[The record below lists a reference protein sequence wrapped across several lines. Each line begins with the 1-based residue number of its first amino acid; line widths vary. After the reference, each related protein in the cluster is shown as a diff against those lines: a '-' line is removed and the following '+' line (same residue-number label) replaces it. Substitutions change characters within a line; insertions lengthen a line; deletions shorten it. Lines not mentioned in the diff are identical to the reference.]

1 LTRRG
6 GGWYAIGVLALALT
20 AVLAA
25 PAAPT
30 VAAPQ
35 GDAAWHRLVG
45 LLQYLHGDYAGAI
58 ATKDADELAEQEG
71 LIHEAVLAIDSL
83 GVKAEPYRAAV
94 LSLKARIDEG
104 QDPEHVPAECQALA
118 LKILEEQKLQRAPR
132 RTPDLKKAEALWT
145 THCTLC
151 HGANGDA
158 KTAIAPTLNPP
169 PVNFHDPERM
179 TTLTPYRAFNTSTFG
194 VKGTAMV
201 AFTQLSEEER
211 WALGFY
217 AFTFRQPACDHVP
230 PAATLQELAQA
241 TDETLAAKYGQAEVA
256 CLRLKLPEEK
266 VAGGLFGPARAGLQ
280 EAQQL
285 FAAGQK
291 DAARA
296 AVVDAY
302 LLGIEPVEPMLRA
315 RNPIAVR
322 AIENGF
328 TQTRVAADKGENFQA
343 ESAALLKLLE
353 QVESDGMAKSGFWS
367 VFLAALFILLREGF
381 EALVVVGALLAVLK
395 KLNAQAQVRIVYAAV
410 AAALLLGILALA
422 FAQKA
427 LAGAN
432 REWLETLV
440 AFFAVAMLLYAA
452 LWLNARSTMSSFM
465 TDLRG
470 QMTSALGS
478 GSSLGLFT
486 VAFTAVGRES
496 FETALFI
503 QGLAGDSAEGALWGA
518 GVGLVAVA
526 ILVVV
531 IRKVGFVLPMK
542 TLFSA
547 STALLLATAVMVLGK
562 GLHGLQEVGVLGLK
576 PIPFI
581 ELPVLGI
588 YADAVTLSPQVLMG
602 IAAVWWWRRTI
613 AVPPRATPVAT

>member
-1 LTRRG
+1 M
-6 GGWYAIGVLALALT
+6 LALALT
-20 AVLAA
+20 VVLAA
-25 PAAPT
+25 SPE
-30 VAAPQ
+30 APQ
-35 GDAAWHRLVG
+35 ADAAWHRLVG

-58 ATKDADELAEQEG
+58 ETKDKDELKEQRG
-71 LIHEAVLAIDSL
+71 LIHEAILSVDSL
-83 GVKAEPYRAAV
+83 GTQAEPYRAAIE
-94 LSLKARIDEG
+94 SLKARIDEG
-104 QDPEHVPAECQALA
+104 KDPEHVPAECQALA

-132 RTPDLKKAEALWT
+132 KTPDLKQAETLWA

-151 HGANGDA
+151 HGVNGDA
-158 KTAIAPTLNPP
+158 KTAIAQTLNPP
-169 PVNFHDPERM
+169 PVSFHDPERM

-201 AFTQLSEEER
+201 AFTQLTEEER
-211 WALGFY
+211 WSLGFY

-230 PAATLQELAQA
+230 PSVTLQELAQS
-241 TDETLAAKYGQAEVA
+241 TDEELAAKYGQREIA
-256 CLRLKLPEEK
+256 CLRRKLPEEK
-266 VAGGLFGPARAGLQ
+266 VAGGLFGPARAGIEQ
-280 EAQQL
+280 AQKL

-302 LLGIEPVEPMLRA
+302 LLGIEPVEPTLRA
-315 RNPIAVR
+315 RDPIAVR

-328 TQTRVAADKGENFQA
+328 AQTRVAADKGENFQE
-343 ESAALLKLLE
+343 ESAALLKILE
-353 QVESDGMAKSGFWS
+353 QVENDGMEKSGFWS
-367 VFLAALFILLREGF
+367 VFFAAVFIMLREGF
-381 EALVVVGALLAVLK
+381 EALVVVGALLAVMK
-395 KLNAQAQVRIVYAAV
+395 KMNAQAQVKIIYAAV

-432 REWLETLV
+432 REWMETLV

-452 LWLNARSTMSSFM
+452 LWLNARANMSSFM

-470 QMTSALGS
+470 QVKTALGT

-486 VAFTAVGRES
+486 VAFTAVARES

-503 QGLAGDSAEGALWGA
+503 QGLAGDSAQGALWGA
-518 GVGLVAVA
+518 GAGLVAVA
-526 ILVVV
+526 ILVAV

-562 GLHGLQEVGVLGLK
+562 GLHGLQEVGVLGLR

-588 YADAVTLSPQVLMG
+588 YADAVTLLPQVVMG
-602 IAAVWWWRRTI
+602 IAAVWWWRRSLV
-613 AVPPRATPVAT
+613 VPPRATPVAT